1 MSIKELMTRELA
13 PGVDPKM
20 AGRRVGIVMFAIGA
34 FMLALGALKI
44 PRMGLGAEGLMIG
57 WLVMAV
63 VVVQCLVAGLLS
75 SRYKLQRGCRITGQV
90 AWIFIGGAL
99 FVGTVLGLTQLEHI
113 TKPQLGLGCLLGVML
128 QMNCFILGLLWPEV
142 FKTDNFTDDE

>member
-1 MSIKELMTRELA
+1 MISVTHCLTQMNLSMSIKELMTRELA

-57 WLVMAV
+57 WLVIW
-63 VVVQCLVAGLLS
+63 
-75 SRYKLQRGCRITGQV
+75 RN
-90 AWIFIGGAL
+90 
-99 FVGTVLGLTQLEHI
+99 EHKEQFQ
-113 TKPQLGLGCLLGVML
+113 TAQPYPPAH
-128 QMNCFILGLLWPEV
+128 WR
-142 FKTDNFTDDE
+142 

>member
-44 PRMGLGAEGLMIG
+44 PRMGLGVEGLMIG

-63 VVVQCLVAGLLS
+63 VAGLLS
-75 SRYKLQRGCRITGQV
+75 LRYKLQRGCRITGQV